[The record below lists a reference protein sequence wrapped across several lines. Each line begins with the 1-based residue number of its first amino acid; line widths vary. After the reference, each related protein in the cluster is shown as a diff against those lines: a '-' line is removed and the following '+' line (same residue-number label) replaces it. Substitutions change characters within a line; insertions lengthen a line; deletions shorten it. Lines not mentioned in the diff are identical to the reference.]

1 MSDHAPDPSA
11 VDFTAANGSGH
22 MGHGIGFVSSVTWSP
37 ELQRNIALGFVSG
50 GSSRIGEEIDAV
62 FPLRSELT
70 KVRVTPP
77 HFVDPEGVRLHA

>member
-1 MSDHAPDPSA
+1 
-11 VDFTAANGSGH
+11 